1 MIPTGTKIYS
11 IRDLENA
18 ETANRRIAGELGEET
33 EAGWKDLNDR
43 VNKEDEIDPEREA
56 ELQAQHDEEAEIVKE
71 EKRQRLI
78 KELTEGSSSTR
89 VESVR
94 GLEKGE
100 PKEKEPSGLEPFEK

>member
-56 ELQAQHDEEAEIVKE
+56 ELQAQYDEEAEIRRANE
-71 EKRQRLI
+71 RPQQTEKI
-78 KELTEGSSSTR
+78 KSIYD
-89 VESVR
+89 
-94 GLEKGE
+94 LEDGE
-100 PKEKEPSGLEPFEK
+100 PEKSKL